1 MTDDRSPRLSRRGTL
16 SSLMALGA
24 AGMGGGA
31 RADTPPP
38 SAPAAPTPPQAPDRL
53 RKAEPNASH
62 PSPADQPGVVSR
74 PVVKTQSDIFYR
86 PTVHFSPTSGFM
98 NDPNGL
104 IFDGARYH
112 LYYQYDPFAPYAG
125 RVHWGH
131 ATSTDM
137 LHWQDQPIAIPETK
151 DGEAY
156 TGCAVMD
163 MTNASGLFDP
173 APEGPAPGGPAPDGK
188 VQNDKVQNDKVRGG
202 MVAIYTRASPHKQA
216 QYLAISRDNGQ
227 SFTEYAHN
235 PILDIGSNSFRD
247 PQVLFHRPTNQ
258 WVMVIAKSRLHQI
271 AFYASIDLIHWVHL
285 SDFGPSGLFGI
296 DYECP
301 NLIEIPLEGGGTRWV
316 LFVSV
321 NPGGPTGGSIT
332 QYFVGEFDGTRF
344 IPDDTVIGLT
354 DFAKD
359 AYALQVYSG
368 MPDGKAVSIAWL
380 GNWQYAQEL
389 PTQSW
394 RGTMTVPRTMTL
406 RRDFAGW
413 IRLAQAPRV
422 LESLRGP
429 AIPFPATRLAAGSS
443 AQVPLPP
450 GTALDLTMSVTVDE
464 RPHGLPLGDKGR
476 TGRFVIVFGNEQGE
490 SLTIGFDAFSGQLW
504 LDRNDLRGFE
514 QPFFTGQFS
523 TTLDPDDRHFDI
535 RIILDASTLEIFA
548 NGGLSVGTALIY
560 PAGPLDFLRLEASG
574 AAATIETVALYPLQK
589 VMNRETA
596 L

>member
-1 MTDDRSPRLSRRGTL
+1 MTDETTPRLNRRAAL
-16 SSLMALGA
+16 SSLATLGTIGLGTIGLGA
-24 AGMGGGA
+24 AA
-31 RADTPPP
+31 RAGTPPP
-38 SAPAAPTPPQAPDRL
+38 ATPTAPTPPQAPDHT

-74 PVVKTQSDIFYR
+74 PVVKTQSDVFYR
-86 PTVHFSPTSGFM
+86 PTIHFSPVTGFM

-104 IFDGARYH
+104 IFDGTYYH

-131 ATSTDM
+131 ATSTDL
-137 LHWQDQPIAIPETK
+137 LHWQDQPIAIPETR

-156 TGCAVMD
+156 SGCTVLDAK
-163 MTNASGLFDP
+163 NASGLFD
-173 APEGPAPGGPAPDGK
+173 AG
-188 VQNDKVQNDKVRGG
+188 QGG
-202 MVAIYTRASPHKQA
+202 MAAIYTRASPHRQA
-216 QYLAISRDNGQ
+216 QYLAVSRDNGQ

-247 PQVLFHRPTNQ
+247 PQVMFHKPTNQ
-258 WVMVIAKSRLHQI
+258 WVMVVAKSRLHQI

-285 SDFGPSGLFGI
+285 SDFGPSGLFGV

-301 NLIEIPLEGGGTRWV
+301 NLIEMALEGGGTRWV

-332 QYFVGEFDGTRF
+332 QYFVGQFDGTRF
-344 IPDDTVIGLT
+344 VPDDTVIGLT

-359 AYALQVYSG
+359 AYAMQVYG
-368 MPDGKAVSIAWL
+368 NMPRDEAVSIAWL
-380 GNWQYAQEL
+380 GNWQYCQEL

-394 RGTMTVPRTMTL
+394 RGIMTLPRTMTL

-413 IRLAQAPRV
+413 IRLAQNPRG
-422 LESLRGP
+422 LEALRGP
-429 AIPFPATRLAAGSS
+429 AIPFAARRLAAGSS
-443 AQVPLPP
+443 AQVALPP
-450 GTALDLTMSVTVDE
+450 GTALDLSLSVTVDE
-464 RPHGLPLGDKGR
+464 RPHDLPLGDKGR

-504 LDRNDLRGFE
+504 LDRNNLRGFA

-523 TTLDPDDRHFDI
+523 TVLNPDDRHFDI
-535 RIILDASTLEIFA
+535 HIVLDACTLEIFA
-548 NGGLSVGTALIY
+548 NGGLSVGTALIF

-574 AAATIETVALYPLQK
+574 AGATIDTLALYPLQK
-589 VMNRETA
+589 VMQRESMV
-596 L
+596 